1 MTIYINVDSNE
12 YPRYEADILLD
23 PTANWVAV
31 ADTPSPLI
39 ANDEMAYQITPIL
52 IEGEYIQQWQ
62 IRKLSEDELNT
73 IKP

>member
-23 PTANWVAV
+23 PTANWVEV
-31 ADTPSPLI
+31 SETQTPLT
-39 ANDEMAYQITPIL
+39 AADEMPYQITPIL
-52 IEGEYIQQWQ
+52 IDGKYVQQWQ
-62 IRKLSEDELNT
+62 IRKLSEDERNT